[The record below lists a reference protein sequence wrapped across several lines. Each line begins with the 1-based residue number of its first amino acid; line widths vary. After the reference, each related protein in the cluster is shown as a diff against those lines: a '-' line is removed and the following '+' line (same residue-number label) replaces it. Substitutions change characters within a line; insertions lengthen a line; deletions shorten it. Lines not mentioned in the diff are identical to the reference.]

1 MPAATE
7 QRADHRTKDDRDG
20 TGPSLTTDFRAL
32 TWLGIAAPILFLALV
47 ETFRFLVVESDPLH
61 RAEHV
66 AIAAVMAVGVVAFA
80 LGIFHLIRQAERR
93 IVRQNRELGAINA
106 VSTAIQGEL
115 GVEEI
120 LDAALRAVVERTG
133 ATEAAVVIFAHD
145 GRPEAGLERR
155 LVVAPHA
162 SVGAIG
168 SDQPHLLDIPL
179 SRGQSIVGRLR
190 LHLPEGVDDL
200 DLLTSATLQNIG
212 HQLACSI
219 EIGQLV
225 SDLQRRKSE
234 GHALYDV
241 LLRIS
246 SQKPLRDVLGAVVHH
261 ARDLLQADE
270 AAICLNPATSSLL
283 RVGSSS
289 GIAVL
294 ADGTVCVRADAD
306 RLDRTERGPL
316 VGSVPDGPGGPARAW
331 ATLSSPEGSLGELWV
346 GRDGER
352 PFNGRERGYVQ
363 TLGELAGIAITSAR
377 MRENERQVA
386 ILAERDRIA
395 REMHDN
401 LAQVLGTM
409 HLRLRV
415 LGSKIATTGSPEA
428 AGEVTELADIG
439 EDAYR
444 DVREAILGLRESS
457 RRDRDLLE
465 SLRAYLDRYSHQ
477 SGVRTALETD
487 LDDPPAILPGAELQV
502 IRVIQEALTNVRK
515 HARVRAA
522 VVRVESDESS
532 VSFSIEDAGRGFDV
546 AATLLDGGARFGLQ
560 GMRERMG
567 LAGGSLSIESSPGR
581 GTRVIARVPRV
592 LSPSAPL
599 VEVANAG

>member
-66 AIAAVMAVGVVAFA
+66 AIAAVMAVGVVGFA
-80 LGIFHLIRQAERR
+80 LGIFHLIRGAERR

-168 SDQPHLLDIPL
+168 SDQPHLIDIPL

-283 RVGSSS
+283 RVGSSP
-289 GIAVL
+289 GIAAL
-294 ADGTVCVRADAD
+294 ADGTVCVRAGSGID
-306 RLDRTERGPL
+306 RPERGSL
-316 VGSVPDGPGGPARAW
+316 VGSLPDEPDGPAEAR

-346 GRDGER
+346 GRDGSR

-386 ILAERDRIA
+386 VLAERDRIA

-415 LGSKIATTGSPEA
+415 LGSKITTTGSPEA
-428 AGEVTELADIG
+428 AGEVIELADMG

-487 LDDPPAILPGAELQV
+487 FDDPPAISPGAELQV

-532 VSFSIEDAGRGFDV
+532 VSFSIEDAGCGFDV
-546 AATLLDGGARFGLQ
+546 AATLLDGEARFGLQ

-567 LAGGSLSIESSPGR
+567 LAGGSLSIDSSPGR

-592 LSPSAPL
+592 LCPSAPL